1 MLLEKEKK
9 EYYFDFDTKE
19 ILKSNILDRYKAQ
32 NEAIKGGWKTINEVR
47 LDENLNTIEGM
58 DVLNIGLGSS
68 LYDIQTNSYYTPN
81 TNQTTK
87 IGDNNEKTEQ
97 NGGE

>member
-1 MLLEKEKK
+1 
-9 EYYFDFDTKE
+9 
-19 ILKSNILDRYKAQ
+19 
-32 NEAIKGGWKTINEVR
+32 
-47 LDENLNTIEGM
+47 M

-87 IGDNNEKTEQ
+87 IGDNNEKKGQ
-97 NGGE
+97 NGGEQNKVF